1 LIKGDTVIKIES
13 NNKVKAD
20 SNKVRINSDIRGR
33 EFRIIG
39 VDGEQLGIMSSR
51 EALDRAA
58 ELRLDLVEISPTANP
73 PVCRIMDYGKFLFEQ
88 KKSKAEAKKK
98 QKQVQVK
105 EIKFRPGTDIGDY
118 NVKLKNILRFL
129 EEGDKVKVTLWFRGR
144 EVAHQ
149 ELGLEMLKR
158 IEVDTAECAEVEFR
172 PKMEGRQMIMIIA
185 PKRKK

>member
-1 LIKGDTVIKIES
+1 MEAVIKAES
-13 NNKVKAD
+13 
-20 SNKVRINSDIRGR
+20 SKVRINSDIRGR

-39 VDGEQLGIMSSR
+39 VDGEQLGIMTAH

-58 ELRLDLVEISPTANP
+58 DLRLDLVEISPTANP
-73 PVCRIMDYGKFLFEQ
+73 PVCRIMDYGKHLFEQ

-98 QKQVQVK
+98 QKQVQIK

-118 NVKLKNILRFL
+118 NVKLRNISRFL

-149 ELGLEMLKR
+149 DLGLEMLKR
-158 IEVDTAECAEVEFR
+158 IEADTAEHAELEFR
-172 PKMEGRQMIMIIA
+172 PKMEGRQMIMILA